1 MQSHLYNKGWSCT
14 QKVCFNTCCSYNVS
28 LTNLLATCDE
38 YKWPH
43 VSWNLTSASALHLPS
58 SNLSEDPDFYSFL
71 LLSYV
76 SLLYYSLL
84 IHYYYYSLLTL
95 LWKEEFVI
103 SLPSEVFDG
112 CTCNLQQLLW
122 ITPLVICSGD
132 IVPSFPLVV
141 MIQWHCEKSVTNCIL
156 WRSLE
161 NKKRNYLMWC
171 APSWYCITFH

>member
-1 MQSHLYNKGWSCT
+1 MKPNI
-14 QKVCFNTCCSYNVS
+14 CFSI
-28 LTNLLATCDE
+28 
-38 YKWPH
+38 
-43 VSWNLTSASALHLPS
+43 HLPS

-76 SLLYYSLL
+76 SLPISSQAPLC
-84 IHYYYYSLLTL
+84 LLTFVLPLFLSVLSVECYHPSLSTFLHAPSCLTFLFTWSFLFIPL